1 MKKLAM
7 QWSTCLVFALL
18 LVSSS
23 QAKAQVGLYADFS
36 AAKVNV
42 PRSNWIYGPTFG
54 AYFDRGHLL
63 FLSTGLD
70 ARGSILGSG
79 VNTLDS
85 GLVGPRLVFR
95 PHVLPIQP
103 YVEALIG
110 LGRAGY
116 YQGNTPTTVTKF
128 QYQFLGGVDWTVLP
142 RIDWRVV
149 EFSYGGLSGLGS
161 SFNPKTISTGLVV
174 RLP

>member
-7 QWSTCLVFALL
+7 QCSACFVFALL
-18 LVSSS
+18 FLIPLPSR
-23 QAKAQVGLYADFS
+23 AQVGLYADFS

-54 AYFDRGHLL
+54 AYFDHGHLL

-95 PHVLPIQP
+95 PHILPIQP

-110 LGRAGY
+110 MGRAGY
-116 YQGNTPTTVTKF
+116 YQGDTPTTVTKF
-128 QYQFLGGVDWTVLP
+128 QYQFLGGLDLTVLP